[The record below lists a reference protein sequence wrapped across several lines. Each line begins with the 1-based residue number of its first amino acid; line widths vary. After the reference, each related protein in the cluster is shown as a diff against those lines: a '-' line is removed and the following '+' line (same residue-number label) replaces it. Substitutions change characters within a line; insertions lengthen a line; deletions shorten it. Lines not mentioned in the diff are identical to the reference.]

1 MRAMLLHKPGDANHS
16 PLTLSEVPM
25 PEPGEGQVRVRVS
38 VCGVCRTDLHV
49 VEGDLPLPGLPI
61 VPGHQVV
68 GRVDAIG
75 AGCSQLKPGDR
86 VGIAWL
92 RETDG
97 VCEYCRQ
104 GRENLC
110 VSSRYTGYHEDGGYA
125 EFALVPEAF
134 AYPLPDRLDDSHVAP
149 LLCAGIIG
157 YRALNRAALPEGGS
171 LLLVGFGSSAAIV
184 LPIALHR
191 GFRVMVVTRTPSHQA
206 MALDQGALW
215 AGDAFDRIPEKVDS
229 AILFAPSG
237 RLVPPTLEALKPG
250 GTLSIAGIHLTDI
263 PTLIYEK
270 HLFYEKQVTSVTSNT
285 RRDGRDLLNE
295 ANAIGLTPR
304 VRLYDLADAN
314 RALQDV
320 KHSRVDGTAVLTM
333 S

>member
-1 MRAMLLHKPGDANHS
+1 MRAVLLERPGDVDAS
-16 PLTLSEVPM
+16 PLVMRDIPV
-25 PEPGEGQVRVRVS
+25 PEPGPKQVRVKVS

-49 VEGDLPLPGLPI
+49 VEGDLPLPKLPI

-68 GRVDAIG
+68 GQVG
-75 AGCSQLKPGDR
+75 SVGSGCSKLKPGDR

-97 VCEYCRQ
+97 KCPYCRE

-110 VSSRYTGYHEDGGYA
+110 ASSRYTGYHEDGGYA

-157 YRALNRAALPEGGS
+157 YRALNRAAVPDGGS

-206 MALDQGALW
+206 MALKQGAVW

-263 PTLIYEK
+263 PTLVYEK

-285 RRDGRDLLNE
+285 RRDGRDLLAE
-295 ANAIGLTPR
+295 ATAIGLTPR
-304 VRLYDLADAN
+304 VQLYDLADAN

-320 KHSRVDGTAVLTM
+320 KHSRVDGTAVLTV